1 MRQTSSR
8 PRQAT
13 PRRPAA
19 ADAAADA
26 AAEAAAEPLT
36 PNPVVSTRVNDNSD
50 SKESEDDEFVMNAQ
64 ILAQI
69 ALMSDEEV
77 YEQEMAL
84 AMAASLAPL

>member
-1 MRQTSSR
+1 
-8 PRQAT
+8 
-13 PRRPAA
+13 
-19 ADAAADA
+19 
-26 AAEAAAEPLT
+26 
-36 PNPVVSTRVNDNSD
+36 
-50 SKESEDDEFVMNAQ
+50 MNAQ